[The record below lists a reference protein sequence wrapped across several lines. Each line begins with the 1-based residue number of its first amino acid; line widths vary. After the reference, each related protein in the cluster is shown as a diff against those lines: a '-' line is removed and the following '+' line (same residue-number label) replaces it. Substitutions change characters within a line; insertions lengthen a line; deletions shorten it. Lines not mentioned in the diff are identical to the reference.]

1 MNALSPDLR
10 AFVQQ
15 GVLTLPQA
23 AGMMHA
29 VQPPDD
35 SNAAAADGHEETKGG
50 EEDRGQPPPPPAPK
64 PIKVTRALLVAFAR
78 EHLLRTH
85 QFLSFLA
92 MMPAGD
98 PLHTAL
104 LTALSETKLP
114 LSNYVLC
121 GNSACADPS
130 SFSSK
135 DETEATARVLPP
147 LLVWIIAWVDH
158 GCNSM
163 ARKNICRSIYK
174 LRNSLFSLLSSLY
187 YHLSAQ
193 DACLDRKSRTIP
205 IDALTHLPVYSLL
218 QHFQKQKRGG
228 DLASHLHAEIIT
240 TGITSGRNRE
250 EVLVA

>member
-29 VQPPDD
+29 NQQPPPD
-35 SNAAAADGHEETKGG
+35 NAAAADGHEETKEGD
-50 EEDRGQPPPPPAPK
+50 EEDRGGQPPPPSEPK

-78 EHLLRTH
+78 EHLLRTQ

-92 MMPAGD
+92 MMPADD

-121 GNSACADPS
+121 GDSACADPS
-130 SFSSK
+130 GAGTGAGTAADHPDEPPTQAWRRGEGEHSS
-135 DETEATARVLPP
+135 ASQHR
-147 LLVWIIAWVDH
+147 H
-158 GCNSM
+158 
-163 ARKNICRSIYK
+163 
-174 LRNSLFSLLSSLY
+174 
-187 YHLSAQ
+187 SAQ
-193 DACLDRKSRTIP
+193 RAPSSSPRRT
-205 IDALTHLPVYSLL
+205 T
-218 QHFQKQKRGG
+218 R
-228 DLASHLHAEIIT
+228 
-240 TGITSGRNRE
+240 
-250 EVLVA
+250 